1 VTETRPLAG
10 RRVLI
15 TRAEKQAKAFA
26 DALVALGVEPLFL
39 PGLEIAPPESFAPL
53 EQALA
58 RFEQFDWV
66 VLTSQNGVQAFV
78 LHAKHAGQD
87 LSRPHYAAVGPK
99 TARALTAEGL
109 ASELVAPEA
118 VAESL
123 AEVLAPRVRGKRVL
137 LPRAQEA
144 RELLPEML
152 RQAGAVEVC
161 VVPVYRV
168 VSAPSMALA
177 SITGRLAR
185 GEIDAVTF
193 ASARTVQEVVA
204 KVQAALGARALE
216 QLNRCRIFSIG
227 PITTRACRSIGIP
240 NVVEANPHTIEGMI
254 EAMVGALGGR

>member
-15 TRAEKQAKAFA
+15 TRAEEQAKAFA
-26 DALVALGVEPLFL
+26 AALVALGAEPLFL

-66 VLTSQNGVQAFV
+66 VFSSQNAVQSFV
-78 LHAKHAGQD
+78 AHAKKAGQD
-87 LSRPHYAAVGPK
+87 LSHPHYAAVGPK
-99 TARALTAEGL
+99 TARALAAVGL
-109 ASELVAPEA
+109 TTELVPPEA

-123 AEVLAPRVRGKRVL
+123 SEILASRVRGKRVL

-161 VVPVYRV
+161 VVPVYRA
-168 VSAPSMALA
+168 VSAPSTALA

-193 ASARTVQEVVA
+193 ASARTVDEVVA
-204 KVQAALGARALE
+204 KLQVALGARAVE
-216 QLNRCRIFSIG
+216 QLQRCRIFSIG

-240 NVVEANPHTIEGMI
+240 DVVEANPHTIEGMI
-254 EAMVGALGGR
+254 EAIVGALGGG